1 MIPRL
6 SRCSAL
12 VGALFLFALAPKAH
26 PQPSANP
33 ASPETAASSSAASAD
48 VATANAA
55 TASSSAAGNAATSSS
70 SVIEPT
76 DSTATSPTP
85 TSPTPTETTTTETTS
100 EAAATEPTT
109 AEPTTTTE
117 PPATPATATPAT
129 ATPATATP
137 ATATPATATP
147 ATATPATATPATATP
162 ATAESATAES
172 APIEYSKSG
181 GRLTA
186 DVVSYN
192 GGTIIAESRSAQGVV
207 FQTTDTRVQAD
218 RIELDTVKRLL
229 RATGKV
235 VVERQRST
243 VRKPLVASSIVD
255 RGIYPGKKE
264 VVTET
269 LRGSNLQYDFNTQ
282 RGSLDAA
289 QLELAGFSVVTDN
302 LTINGKRYTA
312 HHVVLRPGGLS
323 KEELDKYGTPP
334 FSLRAREV
342 TVEALNG
349 APSAATTNS
358 SDNANVG
365 ATSGASG
372 AAGANARRARV
383 SVRGGGL
390 YFGKTR
396 LLPVP
401 SYVFNNLV
409 GTPRDPQAFSLT
421 PRISLNSTDRVLV
434 TTQLSYGLSRT
445 PGGALL
451 NADIGLSQRVGF
463 RGGLSVLAPTRG
475 GTFTLGLR
483 RNDIVTSQLTSRI
496 ELDRTPELTYRS
508 PLVPLFGLPG
518 GRLAGISFSAGV
530 GRFREKLIGDND
542 SSTSSDRSIAAF
554 NFTTRGNAVSGPYLD
569 VFARLSRYGSSSR
582 DYRNA
587 GFEVGYA
594 GRLLPRVRGAI
605 SLRATS
611 VAGQTPFRFDR
622 VEIKREL
629 RTTFDVE
636 LTPRY
641 LIPFDFRYDLTQ
653 KRLRDQS
660 VGLLRSYKDFAY
672 GVVYQSSRREARLE
686 IRQGF

>member
-12 VGALFLFALAPKAH
+12 VGALFLFVLAPKAH
-26 PQPSANP
+26 PQPAANP
-33 ASPETAASSSAASAD
+33 ASPETPTSSSATSVAAASMDAA
-48 VATANAA
+48 VANAA
-55 TASSSAAGNAATSSS
+55 TAVSSAVRNAATSSPFVTESADS
-70 SVIEPT
+70 SV
-76 DSTATSPTP
+76 TAPAS
-85 TSPTPTETTTTETTS
+85 TETTTAETTS

-109 AEPTTTTE
+109 AETTTSEAEPTTTPE
-117 PPATPATATPAT
+117 PSATPETT
-129 ATPATATP
+129 
-137 ATATPATATP
+137 
-147 ATATPATATPATATP
+147 
-162 ATAESATAES
+162 ES

-186 DVVSYN
+186 DSVRYE
-192 GGTIIAESRSAQGVV
+192 GGTIIAESHSAQGVV

-243 VRKPLVASSIVD
+243 VRKPLVASSITD

-349 APSAATTNS
+349 APSAATSNS

-372 AAGANARRARV
+372 AAGASARRARV

-508 PLVPLFGLPG
+508 PLVPIFSLPG

-542 SSTSSDRSIAAF
+542 TSTSSDRSIAAF

-569 VFARLSRYGSSSR
+569 VFARLSRYGSSNR

-587 GFEVGYA
+587 GFELGYS
-594 GRLLPRVRGAI
+594 GRLLPRVRGAV

-611 VAGQTPFRFDR
+611 VTGQTPFRFDR

>member
-1 MIPRL
+1 MFGFSVIGFLLRLAASKGLLRNASTMIPRL

-12 VGALFLFALAPKAH
+12 VGALFLFVLAPKAH
-26 PQPSANP
+26 PQPAANP
-33 ASPETAASSSAASAD
+33 ASPETPTSSSATSAD
-48 VATANAA
+48 AA
-55 TASSSAAGNAATSSS
+55 SMDAAVASSSAAGNAATASS

-76 DSTATSPTP
+76 DLTATAPAS
-85 TSPTPTETTTTETTS
+85 TETTTTETTS

-109 AEPTTTTE
+109 TTE
-117 PPATPATATPAT
+117 PPATP
-129 ATPATATP
+129 
-137 ATATPATATP
+137 
-147 ATATPATATPATATP
+147 
-162 ATAESATAES
+162 ATAES

-186 DVVSYN
+186 DSVRYE
-192 GGTIIAESRSAQGVV
+192 GGTIIAESHSAQGVV

-243 VRKPLVASSIVD
+243 VRKPLVASSITD

-349 APSAATTNS
+349 APSAATSNS

-508 PLVPLFGLPG
+508 PLVPLFSLPG

-542 SSTSSDRSIAAF
+542 TSTSSDRSIAAF

-569 VFARLSRYGSSSR
+569 VFARLSRYGSSNR

-587 GFEVGYA
+587 GFELGYS
-594 GRLLPRVRGAI
+594 GRLLPRVRGAV

-611 VAGQTPFRFDR
+611 VTGQTPFRFDR

>member
-12 VGALFLFALAPKAH
+12 VGALFLFVLAPKAH
-26 PQPSANP
+26 PQPAANP
-33 ASPETAASSSAASAD
+33 ASPETPTSSAATSADAVLADLAPADAAPSSSSAEG
-48 VATANAA
+48 NAA
-55 TASSSAAGNAATSSS
+55 TASSS
-70 SVIEPT
+70 VIEPA
-76 DSTATSPTP
+76 DSSA
-85 TSPTPTETTTTETTS
+85 TSPTPTETTTAETTS
-100 EAAATEPTT
+100 ETATTEPTTSTTTASETEPTT
-109 AEPTTTTE
+109 AEPTTTPE
-117 PPATPATATPAT
+117 PSATPETT
-129 ATPATATP
+129 
-137 ATATPATATP
+137 
-147 ATATPATATPATATP
+147 
-162 ATAESATAES
+162 ES

-192 GGTIIAESRSAQGVV
+192 GGTIIAESHSAQGVV

-243 VRKPLVASSIVD
+243 VRKPLVASSITD

-323 KEELDKYGTPP
+323 EEERRIYGTPP

-349 APSAATTNS
+349 APSAATSNS

-372 AAGANARRARV
+372 AAGASARRARV

-508 PLVPLFGLPG
+508 PLVPLFSLPG

-542 SSTSSDRSIAAF
+542 TSTSSDRSIAAF

-569 VFARLSRYGSSSR
+569 VFARLSRYGGSSR

-594 GRLLPRVRGAI
+594 GRLLPRVRGAV

-611 VAGQTPFRFDR
+611 VTGQTPFRFDR

>member
-12 VGALFLFALAPKAH
+12 VGALFLFVLAPKAH
-26 PQPSANP
+26 PQPAANP
-33 ASPETAASSSAASAD
+33 ASPETPTSSAATSADAVLADLAPADAAPSSSSAEG
-48 VATANAA
+48 NAA
-55 TASSSAAGNAATSSS
+55 TASSS
-70 SVIEPT
+70 VIEPA
-76 DSTATSPTP
+76 DSSA
-85 TSPTPTETTTTETTS
+85 TSPTPTETTTAET
-100 EAAATEPTT
+100 TT
-109 AEPTTTTE
+109 AETTTTTE
-117 PPATPATATPAT
+117 PPATPATA
-129 ATPATATP
+129 
-137 ATATPATATP
+137 
-147 ATATPATATPATATP
+147 
-162 ATAESATAES
+162 ESAPAES
-172 APIEYSKSG
+172 APIEYSKNG

-323 KEELDKYGTPP
+323 EEERRIYGTPP

-342 TVEALNG
+342 TVEALDG
-349 APSAATTNS
+349 ARGATTNNS

-496 ELDRTPELTYRS
+496 ELDRTPELTFRS
-508 PLVPLFGLPG
+508 PLVPLFSLPG